1 MKLLYTLILF
11 SVWNFSINAQIS
23 HDLEIFADDGVV
35 FTLELN
41 GEMINTEAKNR
52 IFIENT
58 DHDYISVR
66 IKIPNEEGLAID
78 RTIPIVFP
86 SSYNEK
92 SPVTAVYKLKK
103 KKKKYKLHL
112 ISRSYKK
119 IQVDR
124 EVRVINEQ
132 IVRDGD
138 RRRRRR

>member
-1 MKLLYTLILF
+1 MKTLFTLTF
-11 SVWNFSINAQIS
+11 CSLAFLMNAQIA
-23 HDLEIFADDGVV
+23 HDLEIFAEDGIL
-35 FTLELN
+35 FTLEVN
-41 GEMINTEAKNR
+41 GKQINEEASNR

-66 IKIPNEEGLAID
+66 IKVPNEEGVKIE

-86 SSYNEK
+86 SSYNK
-92 SPVTAVYKLKK
+92 KDPVTAVYKLKK
-103 KKKKYKLHL
+103 KKNKYKLHL

-132 IVRDGD
+132 IIRDMD
-138 RRRRRR
+138 RRRNRR

>member
-1 MKLLYTLILF
+1 MKLLYTLVFL
-11 SVWNFSINAQIS
+11 SALNVSLNAQIA
-23 HDLEIFADDGVV
+23 HDIEIFASDGVL
-35 FTLELN
+35 FTLEVN
-41 GEMINTEAKNR
+41 GQMINEEALSR
-52 IFIENT
+52 VFIENT

-66 IKIPNEEGLAID
+66 IKVPNEEGVKVE

-103 KKKKYKLHL
+103 TKKRYKLHL

-132 IVRDGD
+132 IVRDGN
-138 RRRRRR
+138 RRRDRK